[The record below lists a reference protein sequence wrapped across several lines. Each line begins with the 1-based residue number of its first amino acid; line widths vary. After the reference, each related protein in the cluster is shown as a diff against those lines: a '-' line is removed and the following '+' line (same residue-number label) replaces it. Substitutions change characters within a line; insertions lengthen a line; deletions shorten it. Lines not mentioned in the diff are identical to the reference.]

1 MRGIF
6 TAGALDFLLDFG
18 VRFDYII
25 GSSAGAS
32 NGLSYASGQRGR
44 ARVLNS
50 DFLEKYS
57 YIGLMRL
64 IRTGCIM
71 DYKLLF
77 EDIPLRLYPF
87 DFDAYLKNQP
97 RYIMCATSCAD
108 GRARYFEK
116 CPSYERTIA
125 ICRASCSMPFLCR
138 IAEVDGECFLDG
150 GIADSVPVEKSVS
163 DGNRK
168 NVVILT
174 RNEGYRKLPEKVY
187 IPPFFYA
194 RFPKLREALSLR
206 NARYNASMEFIEKGE
221 KNGEQRRNVKSQHK
235 NGAAYASER
244 KGSVDGKIG
253 KIEDRIGDVNT
264 EGDDCITKSH
274 LQSVDRGS
282 EKKHDKNPFRL
293 YL

>member
-1 MRGIF
+1 MESVGLVLEGGGMRGIF

-221 KNGEQRRNVKSQHK
+221 KNGDIAVIRPRRRLLASRVERRIDVLKDL
-235 NGAAYASER
+235 YAQGYECA
-244 KGSVDGKIG
+244 K
-253 KIEDRIGDVNT
+253 EAF
-264 EGDDCITKSH
+264 
-274 LQSVDRGS
+274 L
-282 EKKHDKNPFRL
+282 KNPGFFPRP
-293 YL
+293 